1 VLRHHCHISQ
11 LSPHTTLKEKVHIY
25 VSNKTFKHYYQF
37 DILPMIYLIRISLY
51 TVFQFPESS
60 INQTPALKITDV
72 VMVRKFNFLRGMIPH
87 LLLDM
92 RILSQLIKDK
102 KQSVRSSLKS
112 RKQKKYGI
120 CNYLPSCQP

>member
-1 VLRHHCHISQ
+1 
-11 LSPHTTLKEKVHIY
+11 
-25 VSNKTFKHYYQF
+25 
-37 DILPMIYLIRISLY
+37 MIYLIRISLY